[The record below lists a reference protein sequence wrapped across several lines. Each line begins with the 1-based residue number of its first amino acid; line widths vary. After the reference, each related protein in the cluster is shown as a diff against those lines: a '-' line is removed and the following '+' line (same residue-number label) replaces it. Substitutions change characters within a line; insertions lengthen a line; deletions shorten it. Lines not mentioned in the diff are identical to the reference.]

1 MKKIRIIS
9 LLMAVLMIL
18 PFAAA
23 CKTTEGDG
31 TGTGTGTST
40 ATGSNKPAKDDGT
53 LNYINVDGLTYGK
66 DGDYISLYD
75 LYGKEVTVA
84 DVKQNDDGD
93 YYIEKDG
100 KQYVLGL
107 DFLSMAMVYNCGSGS
122 EAAQK
127 QAFAKWWQ
135 YYIERW
141 KDHPT
146 NPFWTVASAL
156 IDWTSS
162 KTEKDIII
170 GNSTE
175 LSGTFRY
182 AVFGASSPG
191 AADLDVQ
198 NLTSELGT
206 VVTNKQG
213 DYIWNASVVKA
224 HTETLNA
231 DGSKTFEIE
240 LYDDLK
246 FSDGSAVTAKDY
258 LALLLAFSSPVAADV
273 PVTVVEQAA

>member
-75 LYGKEVTVA
+75 LYGKEITVT

-107 DFLSMAMVYNCGSGS
+107 DFLSMAMVYNLSLIHIS
-122 EAAQK
+122 E
-127 QAFAKWWQ
+127 
-135 YYIERW
+135 
-141 KDHPT
+141 PT
-146 NPFWTVASAL
+146 RP
-156 IDWTSS
+156 
-162 KTEKDIII
+162 
-170 GNSTE
+170 
-175 LSGTFRY
+175 Y
-182 AVFGASSPG
+182 
-191 AADLDVQ
+191 
-198 NLTSELGT
+198 
-206 VVTNKQG
+206 
-213 DYIWNASVVKA
+213 
-224 HTETLNA
+224 
-231 DGSKTFEIE
+231 
-240 LYDDLK
+240 
-246 FSDGSAVTAKDY
+246 
-258 LALLLAFSSPVAADV
+258 
-273 PVTVVEQAA
+273 

>member
-75 LYGKEVTVA
+75 LYGKEVTIA

-122 EAAQK
+122 ETEQK

-141 KDHPT
+141 NKLVPEMPPVLQRVLRCVQHRDRRRQG
-146 NPFWTVASAL
+146 
-156 IDWTSS
+156 SS
-162 KTEKDIII
+162 DQPLLDRCKRTD
-170 GNSTE
+170 
-175 LSGTFRY
+175 R
-182 AVFGASSPG
+182 
-191 AADLDVQ
+191 LDVQ
-198 NLTSELGT
+198 QDREG
-206 VVTNKQG
+206 
-213 DYIWNASVVKA
+213 Y
-224 HTETLNA
+224 HHR
-231 DGSKTFEIE
+231 
-240 LYDDLK
+240 
-246 FSDGSAVTAKDY
+246 
-258 LALLLAFSSPVAADV
+258 
-273 PVTVVEQAA
+273 